1 MLYFKFKDSKW
12 IKAKSKEFDQM
23 TYELSYFS
31 SLAPFASL
39 TKRETQEMLQIF
51 SKNGSNIF

>member
-12 IKAKSKEFDQM
+12 IKAKSKEVAQM
-23 TYELSYFS
+23 TYELSYFG

-51 SKNGSNIF
+51 SKKD